1 MEHKVAQRASDEVPF
16 LQEGEKDS
24 YELPLRPAR
33 RERWA
38 NILPYSVVLNVGL
51 LLALFAVWNL
61 QKHDPSKHY
70 IPNEVYSPAKSVVE
84 YNNILF
90 TGGLK
95 GDTSKYLGSTP
106 EVDEAWDDLYNK
118 VLISQIL
125 PETAAKLPNAT
136 TRFSNDTDYHIVELD
151 VFHQLHCLNMMR
163 KLVYPTAYPM
173 DLTSGSEEAEDNIF
187 HMEHCYE
194 QLRQSLQCTS
204 DLSTITWQWS
214 RKQGRFIGNVHT
226 MHTCKNFDKIHEWA
240 VENHAA
246 QDLDFYEF
254 VEGAPIFKNE

>member
-1 MEHKVAQRASDEVPF
+1 M
-16 LQEGEKDS
+16 
-24 YELPLRPAR
+24 
-33 RERWA
+33 
-38 NILPYSVVLNVGL
+38 LPYSVVLNVGL

-61 QKHDPSKHY
+61 ARHDPRKHY
-70 IPNEVYSPAKSVVE
+70 IPDEVYTPAQSVVE
-84 YNNILF
+84 YHNILF

-106 EVDEAWDDLYNK
+106 SVDEAWDNLYNK
-118 VLISQIL
+118 TLISQIL
-125 PETAAKLPNAT
+125 PEAAAHLVNAT

-163 KLVYPTAYPM
+163 KLVYPNAYPM
-173 DLTSGSEEAEDNIF
+173 DLTSGSDEAQDNIF

-214 RKQGRFIGNVHT
+214 RKQQRFIGNVHT

-240 VENHAA
+240 VENTAA
-246 QDLDFYEF
+246 QDLDFFEF
-254 VEGAPIFKNE
+254 VEGAPIFQNE